1 MMNLS
6 SSVLMSGE
14 ATLENIQA
22 YLFDLDGSV
31 YFGETIAPGALA
43 LVSWLRDSGK
53 QVRFVTNNSRHS
65 SAKIAHKLGGMGI
78 EAAAGDI
85 VTATDYMGR
94 YVRER
99 YGLQRVGVAGSPK
112 LNLSLQAA
120 GHEVVP
126 LANQTE
132 LDAVVV
138 GLDVDF
144 TYAKLERLSNA
155 IKDGARFI
163 AANADLSHPGES
175 GRKVPET
182 GALVAALEAVSGK
195 RAEFLGKPE
204 PHLFRYAL
212 ESCGLMQEKAAMIGD
227 NYDTDIIGGK
237 KAGMY
242 TIWLSGLTL
251 SERQDLADKPDA
263 DLIVHHLPELY
274 QRLGGN

>member
-1 MMNLS
+1 MTQLS
-6 SSVLMSGE
+6 SSVRMIGE
-14 ATLENIQA
+14 VTLQNIQA

-31 YFGETIAPGALA
+31 YFGDTIAPGALA
-43 LVSWLRDSGK
+43 LVSWLRDSRK

-65 SAKIAHKLGGMGI
+65 SAEIAHKLGGMGI

-99 YGLQRVGVAGSPK
+99 YGLRRVGVAGSPQ

-126 LANQTE
+126 LANHTE

-138 GLDVDF
+138 GLDADF

-237 KAGMY
+237 KAGMF

-251 SERQDLADKPDA
+251 SERQSVEDKSDA